1 MLVIA
6 HRGASGHAPEN
17 TLAAFRRAVSLGA
30 TFIETD
36 LQLSRDTRFVAIHD
50 DTVDR
55 TTNGQGKV
63 HDLTLNEL
71 RRLDAGSWFGSEFTG
86 ERIPTLEDIL
96 EFSKKHDVVFYLE
109 LKPTGS
115 WGGEHA
121 LIGAL
126 RSSGE
131 IARTIVI
138 SFDSAILEALRKIE
152 PTLMTG
158 LLFEGQMEN
167 PIQRAVEI
175 GARQLAVRGDLVT
188 PTLLAEARKHDLQVV
203 CWTVNQPAHMRLL
216 IEAGVAGIMSDY
228 PDRLVAAQI
237 QSNPIIALS
246 SPCRGG
252 ALLSSDVYKR
262 IRDRL
267 RVRGQLRKLRQIQ
280 LFRPRVRPHPAPLQC
295 SAHFVRLCQTTFK
308 LFTNVF
314 RFCAKQTFTNSRNSS
329 LSMSP
334 SFAVCPGNRS
344 VTSADAT
351 SGGGS
356 NASRGISS
364 TSSGREYNCV
374 ATDKYP

>member
-1 MLVIA
+1 MNLVRLAVGSLAAQINQTFCQNSSLGARTAAVLVIA

-17 TLAAFRRAVSLGA
+17 TLAAFRRAVALGA

-36 LQLSRDTRFVAIHD
+36 LQLTRDTRLVAIHD

-55 TTNGQGKV
+55 TTNGKGRV

-86 ERIPTLEDIL
+86 ERIPTLEEIL

-126 RSSGE
+126 RTSGE
-131 IARTIVI
+131 VARTIVI
-138 SFDSAILEALRKIE
+138 SFDSAILETLRKIE

-188 PTLLAEARKHDLQVV
+188 PTLLADARKQDLQVV

-228 PDRLVAAQI
+228 PDRLVAA
-237 QSNPIIALS
+237 NT
-246 SPCRGG
+246 
-252 ALLSSDVYKR
+252 K
-262 IRDRL
+262 
-267 RVRGQLRKLRQIQ
+267 
-280 LFRPRVRPHPAPLQC
+280 
-295 SAHFVRLCQTTFK
+295 
-308 LFTNVF
+308 
-314 RFCAKQTFTNSRNSS
+314 
-329 LSMSP
+329 
-334 SFAVCPGNRS
+334 
-344 VTSADAT
+344 
-351 SGGGS
+351 
-356 NASRGISS
+356 
-364 TSSGREYNCV
+364 
-374 ATDKYP
+374 